1 MELNNIIFSLLLVF
15 FNFFLSK
22 YLLLKF
28 NRDRLKILSDDQ
40 FKKPQAFHE
49 SSTYRLGGL
58 IFFCSL
64 ILTFLY
70 LFYFKNIYHLE
81 YLSFC
86 TLFFIIGFMDDLK
99 INLKPKLRLL
109 LMIVFISFLVV
120 LNNFY
125 VTKTGIEFLNR
136 LLEIDI
142 FSLMFTSLCFLFIV
156 TGSNLIDGFNG
167 LLGIQSLIIFIVL
180 MLINIVNGNNE
191 LVYILFFL
199 SLLTLIFLK
208 FNFPRAE
215 IFLGDG
221 GAYLIGIAI
230 DISIVKTSIL
240 NPFISPF
247 FFCILLFY
255 LFFEVFFSFFRKAIF
270 LKKNPLFPD
279 DKHLHMCLYKY
290 LFKNNNN
297 KLKSNYM
304 VSTYINFLY
313 FLAIIPGIVFMKNGF
328 FCKYYFLFVLIL
340 YIFFYKTLYAKMNK
354 Y

>member
-1 MELNNIIFSLLLVF
+1 MDLNNLILILILIGLNILFYKRFLLILNKYNPSLL
-15 FNFFLSK
+15 
-22 YLLLKF
+22 
-28 NRDRLKILSDDQ
+28 IDDQ
-40 FKKPQAFHE
+40 LKKPQAFHT
-49 SSTYRLGGL
+49 SPTSIIGGTGMFFSLL
-58 IFFCSL
+58 I
-64 ILTFLY
+64 IY
-70 LFYFKNIYHLE
+70 FYFLLFKNASFFE

-86 TLFFIIGFMDDLK
+86 TLFFLLGFIDDLK
-99 INLKPKLRLL
+99 INFNPKIRLA
-109 LMIVFISFLVV
+109 LMIIFLIV
-120 LNNFY
+120 LVKYNNFY
-125 VTKTGIEFLNR
+125 LDRTGIEFLNR

-156 TGSNLIDGFNG
+156 NGSNLIDGFNG

-230 DISIVKTSIL
+230 AISIVKTSIL

-270 LKKNPLFPD
+270 LKKNPLFQD

-297 KLKSNYM
+297 KLKPLSVSSLPTKHIFNLLQSN
-304 VSTYINFLY
+304 L
-313 FLAIIPGIVFMKNGF
+313 
-328 FCKYYFLFVLIL
+328 LFVL
-340 YIFFYKTLYAKMNK
+340 FFLKVLFLFPK
-354 Y
+354 